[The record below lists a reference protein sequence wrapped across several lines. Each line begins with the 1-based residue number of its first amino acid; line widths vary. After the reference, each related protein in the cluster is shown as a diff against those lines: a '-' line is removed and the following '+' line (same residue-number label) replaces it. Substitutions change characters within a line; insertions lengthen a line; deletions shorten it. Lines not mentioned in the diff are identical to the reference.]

1 MKSPCSQIRLAHTN
15 SSTRTFYTQAANP
28 QESQLQ
34 RTYLHFLLEAKLWH
48 FRSFESKCIL
58 FFKSF
63 GKTQQSFLSLKKEV
77 VFSVAIRHFLFF
89 LNKICQGYQDLPL
102 SHFTLE
108 FASTGE
114 GPFIFKNQHDY
125 VREESFPPKHVD
137 LIALLRNS

>member
-1 MKSPCSQIRLAHTN
+1 MNMKSPCSQIRLAHTN

-63 GKTQQSFLSLKKEV
+63 GKTQQSFLSFKKEF

-89 LNKICQGYQDLPL
+89 KQNMSRLSRPPAVSFHSRICIYRRR
-102 SHFTLE
+102 SIYF
-108 FASTGE
+108 
-114 GPFIFKNQHDY
+114 
-125 VREESFPPKHVD
+125 
-137 LIALLRNS
+137 